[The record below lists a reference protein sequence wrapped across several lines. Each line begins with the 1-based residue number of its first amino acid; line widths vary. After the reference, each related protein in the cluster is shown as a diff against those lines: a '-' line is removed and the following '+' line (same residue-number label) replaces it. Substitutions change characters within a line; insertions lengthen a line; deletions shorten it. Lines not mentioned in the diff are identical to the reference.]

1 MLGGKSLAFG
11 KLLIKQY
18 KPYLFVLP
26 ALIFYIIFV
35 FVPIAETFKLSFF
48 EWNGASPVKTYIGLE
63 NFLNLLEDDVF
74 MISLKNTVIWTIIAV
89 AFPLLIGLVLSNI
102 LVTGKIKF
110 SAVFEV
116 AYFMPNVLSVV
127 VIGIIWSWIFLPDN
141 GILTQMVKMIGLETV
156 RTDWLGN
163 SNLVLYCLLLAAS
176 WGYFGFCMVV
186 FISSL
191 KSIDKSYFEAATIDG
206 ANAFQTFI
214 KITIPSMKNSINFM
228 LLYTI
233 ISSLKVFDI
242 VNVMTKGGPYHS
254 SEVIATYLYTQ
265 VFQLNNV
272 GYGSSIAIALTVI
285 VMVFSVIYMMISEKN
300 SKGGV

>member
-1 MLGGKSLAFG
+1 MAFG